1 MAYDDGHQHYEI
13 EEAKRDLLGEIRSLE
28 RTIGANTREMQDKIK
43 DLEYGLAALQK
54 RVHALEQKLKQTNV
68 EGGEVKYG
76 RE

>member
-13 EEAKRDLLGEIRSLE
+13 EETKRDLLGEIRSLE
-28 RTIGANTREMQDKIK
+28 RAIGDRTRETDARIK

-54 RVHALEQKLKQTNV
+54 RVHALEQRLKQANV